1 MVPRGFGGQNNPMN
15 DNAAIGDW
23 DDWPNNIQNIPNF
36 NLNDDVEGPQE
47 LDLNMQPDMQEMIV
61 DPVFAG
67 PQHVGMPL
75 DLNEFPNQVNEE
87 AEDNQVEQ
95 DDPALMQGLQ
105 NRSWTSPQLLK
116 SIFLLSMNLRTFCP
130 WKFKRMNSWQMGK
143 SSSC

>member
-1 MVPRGFGGQNNPMN
+1 MVPGGFGGQNNPMN

-87 AEDNQVEQ
+87 VDDNQVEQ
-95 DDPALMQGLQ
+95 DDPALM
-105 NRSWTSPQLLK
+105 
-116 SIFLLSMNLRTFCP
+116 
-130 WKFKRMNSWQMGK
+130 
-143 SSSC
+143 